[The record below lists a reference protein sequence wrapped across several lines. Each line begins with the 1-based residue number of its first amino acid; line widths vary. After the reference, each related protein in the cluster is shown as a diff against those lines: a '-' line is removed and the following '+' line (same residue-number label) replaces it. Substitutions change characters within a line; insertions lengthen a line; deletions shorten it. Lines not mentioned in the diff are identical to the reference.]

1 MSEIDAPQ
9 QKSRSGPGW
18 RTRDHTRGS
27 LVVSLTVLALPGLA
41 SSLSNVLFQLADLTF
56 ISRLGDAPMA
66 SVVIVNQTL
75 RQTFFMLLMGGSF
88 GTQALI
94 AAAVGAG
101 DIERA
106 EHVAGQAIA
115 LGALISL
122 CLMLVGGLFPELLFS
137 LPGPDPAFYEYGVPY
152 VRLVFLLNFGLVGML
167 FFSSILSGAGDTT
180 TPLFVMLFQ
189 TAVALCA
196 EWVLIF
202 GNLGAP
208 ALGVK
213 GVALGIA
220 TGQITAM
227 LAGLAVLFS
236 GRARVHLR
244 RRHLVPDLAVLRRI
258 ARLSWPPALQMLG
271 TVVTTFAFLR
281 LAGDF
286 GAPVQAA
293 YAIGLRL
300 GMIAPIVCFPLASA
314 CATIV
319 GQNLGAGNAARAW
332 RTLGVGLLVH
342 GTVMMSFATTLLLF
356 RSEILGLFTSDAEV
370 LRAGS
375 EYLWYL
381 ALTFMLWAVYF
392 VLMRTLQGA
401 GDVLVPMAISLGTT
415 FLVTLPLAWLLA
427 RQPSLGPTGIW
438 QAQLVGSILL
448 TGTTAA
454 WVATGRWTRRAAA
467 PTAE

>member
-1 MSEIDAPQ
+1 M
-9 QKSRSGPGW
+9 
-18 RTRDHTRGS
+18 
-27 LVVSLTVLALPGLA
+27 VLALPGLA
-41 SSLSNVLFQLADLTF
+41 SSLSNVIFQLADLTF

-94 AAAVGAG
+94 AGAVGAG
-101 DIERA
+101 NVERA
-106 EHVAGQAIA
+106 EHI
-115 LGALISL
+115 
-122 CLMLVGGLFPELLFS
+122 
-137 LPGPDPAFYEYGVPY
+137 
-152 VRLVFLLNFGLVGML
+152 LVFLLNFGLVGTL
-167 FFSSILSGAGDTT
+167 FFNSILTGAGDTT
-180 TPLFVMLFQ
+180 TPFFVMLFQ
-189 TAVALCA
+189 TAVALSA

-202 GNLGAP
+202 GHLGAP
-208 ALGVK
+208 ALGVR

-220 TGQITAM
+220 AGQISAM
-227 LAGLAVLFS
+227 AAGLSVLFG

-244 RRHLVPDLAVLRRI
+244 WRYLVPDPAVLRRI

-271 TVVTTFAFLR
+271 TVATAIAFLR

-300 GMIAPIVCFPLASA
+300 GMIAPIVCFPLAGA

-319 GQNLGAGNAARAW
+319 GQTLGAGNAPRAW
-332 RTLGVGLLVH
+332 RMLGVGLLVH
-342 GTVMMSFATTLLLF
+342 GTVMMGFATTLLLF
-356 RSEILGLFTSDAEV
+356 RSEILALFTSDAEV
-370 LRAGS
+370 IRAGS

-381 ALTFMLWAVYF
+381 ALSFMTWAVYF
-392 VLMRTLQGA
+392 VLMRSLQGA

-427 RQPSLGPTGIW
+427 RQLSFGPTGIW
-438 QAQLVGSILL
+438 RAQLAGSILL
-448 TGTTAA
+448 TTATTA
-454 WVATGRWTRRAAA
+454 WVATGRWTRRAARPA
-467 PTAE
+467 TE